1 MHILTYTIFQN
12 VVVVSQ
18 PSTLAHTTI
27 IQPRPRANEYLILT
41 VVLMVLCFIHGN
53 LLAFFCLVPALIC
66 SYVVSKLFLCCRQWG
81 NYTAQSDIT
90 TIAIELSGACY
101 IILL

>member
-1 MHILTYTIFQN
+1 MPYAITNTCMHTLTHTHTFQN

-27 IQPRPRANEYLILT
+27 VQPRPRANEYLILT
-41 VVLMVLCFIHGN
+41 LVLMVLCFIHGN

-66 SYVVSKLFLCCRQWG
+66 SYVVSIIVLQAI
-81 NYTAQSDIT
+81 YTCPIEF
-90 TIAIELSGACY
+90 TI
-101 IILL
+101 